1 MGLEKQNQLQETHK
15 SIRLGCNGIIE
26 MIRLLGLVLI
36 VVGFGFF
43 FKGMKSVNHCEVIGL
58 PGVFLVSLGIAVL
71 IFG

>member
-1 MGLEKQNQLQETHK
+1 
-15 SIRLGCNGIIE
+15 